1 MTRVRSIPFAL
12 YDISLLGFTVAL
24 SLWGV
29 LAVAS
34 AAPDDRF
41 WQAQLIWWGIAAG
54 VASVFQVFRRK
65 SIFDLAYP
73 LYIVSLLLLS
83 LVLVF
88 GETINGAK
96 AWLILG
102 PFSFQPSELA
112 KIGLLLAMAQLLR
125 EKTLVGWRDYLA
137 PLALAL
143 PAIGLVAAE
152 PDLGGALVMSAMTF
166 GVLFIRGLPTR
177 HILIAGIAGL
187 LLIPVIWPHLEPYQ
201 QQRVM
206 VIFDPAA
213 DPLGAGYQVTQSM
226 IAVGS
231 GGVFGKGY
239 GAGSQ
244 TQLGYIPLRHS
255 DFIFAVISEETGLI
269 GASLLLLLFAG
280 LFYRLAAMAGEA
292 REVRDHM
299 VIGGVMTLLGF
310 QVLVNVAVVL
320 GLAPVTGITLP
331 FISYGGTS
339 LVITYLAI
347 AIALVLHRDRY
358 IAF

>member
-12 YDISLLGFTVAL
+12 YDLSLVGFTLAL
-24 SLWGV
+24 SIWGI

-34 AAPDDRF
+34 AAPNDRF
-41 WQAQLIWWGIAAG
+41 WQAQLIWWGIAMGAAMG
-54 VASVFQVFRRK
+54 LQIFRRK
-65 SIFDLAYP
+65 GIFELAYP
-73 LYIVSLLLLS
+73 LYGVSLAL
-83 LVLVF
+83 LVLVLIF

-96 AWLILG
+96 AWLALG

-112 KIGLLLAMAQLLR
+112 KIGLLLALAQILR
-125 EKTLVGWRDYLA
+125 DHPLRGVRDYLI

-143 PAIGLVAAE
+143 PVIGLIAAE
-152 PDLGGALVMSAMTF
+152 PDLGGALVVSAMTF
-166 GVLFIRGLPTR
+166 GVLFIRGLSTR

-187 LLIPVIWPHLEPYQ
+187 LMIPVVWPHLEPYQ

-239 GAGSQ
+239 GEGSQ

-280 LFYRLAAMAGEA
+280 LFYRLAVMASEA
-292 REVRDHM
+292 REVRDRM

-310 QVLVNVAVVL
+310 QVVVNVAVVL

-331 FISYGGTS
+331 FVSYGGTS
-339 LVITYLAI
+339 LVMTYLAI
-347 AIALVLHRDRY
+347 AITLVLHRDRY
-358 IAF
+358 TTF